1 MIRPPPRSTRT
12 DTLFPYP
19 TLFRSAYTAAGVVD
33 HDFGYAV
40 PRLDRSE
47 QVCHARRIGGIDR
60 ESLRSGFRGQVL
72 ELVDIA
78 RRHRDLEP
86 GVRQLAR
93 QRSADAGTGAHDK
106 GAFIGNA
113 AQGLL
118 LVRDG

>member
-1 MIRPPPRSTRT
+1 MRISDWSSDVCSSDLLFGIEIDNRP
-12 DTLFPYP
+12 
-19 TLFRSAYTAAGVVD
+19 AYTAAGVVD
-33 HDFGYAV
+33 HDFGYAD

-106 GAFIGNA
+106 GDRKRTRLNSSH
-113 AQGLL
+113 
-118 LVRDG
+118 